1 MMPYKIFESV
11 QRGSKP
17 WEGKLLDSLL
27 LESDECEFKFT
38 GNTSMKV
45 ISSQLFVW
53 MSSMSIL

>member
-1 MMPYKIFESV
+1 M
-11 QRGSKP
+11 
-17 WEGKLLDSLL
+17 LLESLL